1 MDFVF
6 HLKSLVLNFEEEVF
20 FAENVGECAGCGARG
35 FVVVLHQALGH
46 FALETAGKADQSTGM
61 LGKKLLADARL
72 VVEAVQRCLRGDFDE
87 IAVTLFVFGQ
97 HQQVVVRVAIGRR
110 ALNVM
115 VGLFAD
121 VKFAS
126 DDGLHTCMLG
136 GIDEVDGAENISV
149 VGHGHSRHP
158 HLFYA
163 LAELFD
169 ITGAIEQ
176 GIVRME
182 VQVDELGHVR

>member
-1 MDFVF
+1 
-6 HLKSLVLNFEEEVF
+6 
-20 FAENVGECAGCGARG
+20 
-35 FVVVLHQALGH
+35 
-46 FALETAGKADQSTGM
+46 
-61 LGKKLLADARL
+61 
-72 VVEAVQRCLRGDFDE
+72 
-87 IAVTLFVFGQ
+87 
-97 HQQVVVRVAIGRR
+97 
-110 ALNVM
+110 M

-126 DDGLHTCMLG
+126 DDGLHVCMLG

-149 VGHGHSRHP
+149 VDHGHGRHP
-158 HLFYA
+158 QFFYA

-182 VQVDELGHVR
+182 VQVDELGHGFGSVSLPQPGQRKTEQLLWLSSRRPTALF